1 MIFTDTVIGSD
12 AILSHQ
18 LWQPLLSL
26 LLFFCMYYFVSLL
39 PSNSVDFDENCKT
52 LGLVIAKFR
61 AVNCVCF
68 FLDQVVG
75 TNNHNHF
82 TALFPRPPG

>member
-1 MIFTDTVIGSD
+1 LA
-12 AILSHQ
+12 AIVK
-18 LWQPLLSL
+18 
-26 LLFFCMYYFVSLL
+26 FAFIFCMYYFVSLL
-39 PSNSVDFDENCKT
+39 PSNSVDFDENRKT
-52 LGLVIAKFR
+52 LGLVIAKFG

-82 TALFPRPPG
+82 TALFPGPLG